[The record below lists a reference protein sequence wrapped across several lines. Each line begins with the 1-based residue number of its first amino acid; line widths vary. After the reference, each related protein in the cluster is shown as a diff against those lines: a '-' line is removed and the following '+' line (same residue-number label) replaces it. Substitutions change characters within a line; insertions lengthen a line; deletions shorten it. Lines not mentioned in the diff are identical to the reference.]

1 MTKII
6 VIASFYPKKNKIE
19 EVKKE
24 INNMIDPTRSEKGNE
39 LYNFYEE
46 KNNNTNNISFH
57 LYEIYENK
65 DALNFH
71 RNTTH
76 FKNYR
81 SKIIDLLEKP
91 IEVKILKSLDSI

>member
-6 VIASFYPKKNKIE
+6 VFASFYPKKNKTD
-19 EVKKE
+19 EVKEE

>member
-6 VIASFYPKKNKIE
+6 VFASFYPKKNKTD
-19 EVKKE
+19 EVKEE
-24 INNMIDPTRSEKGNE
+24 INNMIDPTRSEIGNE

-46 KNNNTNNISFH
+46 QNDDTNNISFH
-57 LYEIYENK
+57 LHEIYKNN

-71 RNTTH
+71 KNTPH
-76 FKNYR
+76 YKNYR